1 METDGEKHPDTLQIE
16 RVVRGEASRAE
27 NRALVRHLLHGC
39 PQCQKMARKSFAEGS
54 QDGAGGGQPPR
65 RNGFLR

>member
-1 METDGEKHPDTLQIE
+1 METDEEKHPDPLQIE

-39 PQCQKMARKSFAEGS
+39 PRCQKMARKSLAEGS
-54 QDGAGGGQPPR
+54 QDGAGGGQPFR
-65 RNGFLR
+65 GETDF